1 MIDVIIIG
9 GGPAGVAA
17 ANYAR
22 ARGLEVLL
30 FEKDRIGGLI
40 TLTTVVSH
48 YPGLDKEESGK
59 SFGKKLEDQL
69 SSNDTKVVFEEVIK
83 IDVKNETKAVFTG
96 ESRYE
101 AKTIIIATG
110 SDPKLP
116 SIDKTDGYLIKPNVY
131 EKIEESKD
139 KEVFVL
145 GGSDGACKEAISL
158 SRYAK
163 KVHIVQNQDRLLTI
177 HEFKEQIENNPKF
190 VVHTSSELESLKV
203 VDDEIRE
210 VHIKNS
216 SSEETKQYKD
226 GPYLV
231 FAYIGQT
238 PNNNLFS
245 DILDMEDGYIKSNGI
260 KTNIPGVYSCGDINV
275 KSVRQISTAVSD
287 GTLAGIEAFN
297 YISKLQK

>member
-40 TLTTVVSH
+40 TLTTIVSH
-48 YPGLDKEESGK
+48 YPGLDADESGE
-59 SFGKKLEDQL
+59 SFGRKLEEQL
-69 SSNDTKVVFEEVIK
+69 SSNDTKVVFEEVVEVELNTEI
-83 IDVKNETKAVFTG
+83 KAVYTPN
-96 ESRYE
+96 SKYE

-110 SDPKLP
+110 SEPKLP
-116 SIDKTDGYLIKPNVY
+116 PINKTDGYLVKPNVY
-131 EKIEESKD
+131 EKLKD
-139 KEVFVL
+139 AKNKEVFVL

-158 SRYAK
+158 ARYAK
-163 KVHIVQNQDRLLTI
+163 RVHIVQNQNKLQTI
-177 HEFKEQIENNPKF
+177 HEFKEQIENNEKF
-190 VVHTSSELESLKV
+190 IVHTSSELESLKV
-203 VDDEIRE
+203 NGDEIIG
-210 VHIKNS
+210 VNIVDINS
-216 SSEETKQYKD
+216 GKINNYNN

-238 PNNNLFS
+238 PNSNLFKEM
-245 DILDMEDGYIKSNGI
+245 LETEDGYIKADGI

-275 KSVRQISTAVSD
+275 KTVRQISTAVAE

-297 YISKLQK
+297 YISKSR